1 MTDAPPKRPR
11 GRPRK
16 VPAEPIVHLKSEDL
30 EKVKNIV
37 VPSDK
42 APGVVT
48 ISGPEGQDDFEWDE
62 SVKPETGAPQSSGIS
77 LTASDLAGQL
87 TGAVGGI
94 YAMLATSTGWS
105 GWEMTEAE
113 RKAWEAVLL
122 PLVKTLDPSKW
133 GLALALVALLLLTG
147 GKVGGYLMWRKS
159 HAPAPKVVREGAKE
173 RPATTP
179 EVAPALGTPMEHAE

>member
-1 MTDAPPKRPR
+1 MSDAPPRRPR

-16 VPAEPIVHLKSEDL
+16 VPTEPILQVNSEDL
-30 EKVKNIV
+30 DKVDTITISNAKT
-37 VPSDK
+37 PST
-42 APGVVT
+42 VT
-48 ISGPEGQDDFEWDE
+48 ISGPEGQDDFEWDD
-62 SVKPETGAPQSSGIS
+62 SVKPETQAPQSSGVS

-179 EVAPALGTPMEHAE
+179 EAAPALGTPMEHAE